1 MKTIK
6 GKFILFDF
14 PAFETWLTGLNV
26 TRRIGLIQ
34 QHHTWKPDYENW
46 QKLPDHFHWLES
58 MEAFQMQNGFAQ
70 IAQNLTSFP
79 DGTIALGR
87 PFNTIP
93 AGIKG
98 ANQYGI
104 CIEHLGN
111 FDIGGDNMTEVHRE
125 AIIEMNTALLLK
137 FKLVP
142 STESIVY
149 HHFYDIVTGARWVDD
164 PEKYP
169 NPVTKSCP
177 GTNFFGG
184 NTLESMQVN
193 FLPLL

>member
-14 PAFETWLTGLNV
+14 PAFQTWLTALNV

-34 QHHTWKPDYENW
+34 QHHTWKPDYKDW

-58 MEAFQMQNGFAQ
+58 MEAFQMTNGFAQ
-70 IAQNLTSFP
+70 IAQNLTTFP

-87 PFNTIP
+87 PFDIIP

-104 CIEHLGN
+104 CIENLGN
-111 FDIGGDNMTEVHRE
+111 FDVGGDSMTE
-125 AIIEMNTALLLK
+125 AQKDTIIQVNTALLMK
-137 FKLVP
+137 FKLLP

-149 HHFYDIVTGARWVDD
+149 HAWFDIITGQRTNGTGTV
-164 PEKYP
+164 K
-169 NPVTKSCP
+169 TCP

-184 NTLESMQVN
+184 NTLRDCETN
-193 FLPLL
+193 LLPLL